1 MKNQIYIYPTD
12 TVWGIGGN
20 AFKEETY
27 IRISQIKQTSVSKPL
42 SILFSSTDMLKRYV
56 DLSNGLYE
64 LIDDLKAHEI
74 TFGLDKNLF
83 KDELPGVAFGA
94 TDFVCVRVLGGEIIE
109 GIIDEVDGPIT
120 TTSLNITGQPPIT
133 EIDQA
138 KDFWKKY
145 ASDELLVSPDF
156 EKDVTGNSSTIV
168 ILSGN
173 EYKILREGNK
183 ISEIQKRLDAFLNKH
198 D

>member
-27 IRISQIKQTSVSKPL
+27 IRISQIKQTAVSKPL
-42 SILFSSTDMLKRYV
+42 SILFSSTEMLSEYV
-56 DLSNGLYE
+56 DLSKGLYE
-64 LIDDLKAHEI
+64 LIDDLKEHEI
-74 TFGLDKNLF
+74 TFGLDKKLF
-83 KDELPGVAFGA
+83 KNQLPEVAFGT

-109 GIIDEVDGPIT
+109 NIINEVDAPIT

-133 EIDQA
+133 EVDDA

-145 ASDELLVSPDF
+145 ASEELMVTADF
-156 EKDVTGNSSTIV
+156 KNDVTGNSSTIV

-173 EYKILREGNK
+173 EYKVLREGNRM
-183 ISEIQKRLDAFLNKH
+183 SEITQRLNSFLQRH